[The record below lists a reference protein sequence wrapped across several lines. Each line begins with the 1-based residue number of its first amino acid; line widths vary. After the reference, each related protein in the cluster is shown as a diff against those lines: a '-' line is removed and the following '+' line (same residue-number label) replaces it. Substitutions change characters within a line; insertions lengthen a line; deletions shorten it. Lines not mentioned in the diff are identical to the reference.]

1 MPTGSLTPLQIRAA
15 RLFFGLPE
23 SAGFAVAGGA
33 ALVARHLILR
43 ATKDIDLFL
52 LDPGSSSVSAAA
64 TSFEAAMSD
73 RGWSC
78 HRVIDQQDFVRLQ
91 ISNGGENLI
100 IDLGRD
106 SPAEDQV
113 SRTVL
118 GPTLA
123 ARDLATRKTLA
134 LFGRAEPRDFTDVYA
149 LARRYGRDTLLAW
162 AADSD
167 RGFDRKV
174 FADMLTTLG
183 RLSDMDL
190 PIDPQEAPVLRD
202 FFRQWVD
209 DLAGSA

>member
-1 MPTGSLTPLQIRAA
+1 MATGFLTPLQIRAA
-15 RLFFGLPE
+15 RLFFSLPE

-33 ALVARHLILR
+33 ALVARDLILR

-52 LDPGSSSVSAAA
+52 LDPGSSSVGAAA
-64 TSFEAAMSD
+64 TSFEAAVRD
-73 RGWSC
+73 LGWAC

-91 ISNGGENLI
+91 ISNSDENLI
-100 IDLGRD
+100 IDFGRD
-106 SPAEDQV
+106 SPADDHI

-123 ARDLATRKTLA
+123 SRDLATRKTLA

-167 RGFDRKV
+167 RGFDRTGKSSPTCSQPS
-174 FADMLTTLG
+174 AACLTRTC
-183 RLSDMDL
+183 R
-190 PIDPQEAPVLRD
+190 
-202 FFRQWVD
+202 
-209 DLAGSA
+209 